1 MADQSHPAKRWNRLG
16 VLAGGGDL
24 PVVIAQAEVSRKPF
38 VVELAGFVDRDFS
51 AFDRTELSVG
61 QIGAIGKA
69 LKGAGCDAVCFA
81 GYIQRPDLKSL
92 KLDAR
97 GMIMVPKALAAGR
110 KGDDALMRVVIREF
124 ESQGFAVVGANDVLE
139 SLTPRADSGYGAD
152 LAADYADDIDK
163 ATRIAREIGRLD
175 IGQGAVV
182 ADGLVLAVEA
192 QEGTNEMLQRVS
204 GLRAEVKGTAE
215 ARRGVLAKM
224 PKPIQER
231 RIDLPTV
238 GVETIERASAAGLAG
253 IALQEGAALII
264 NREAVE
270 AALQEHNM
278 FLAVV
283 EPEDE

>member
-1 MADQSHPAKRWNRLG
+1 MAESTGIAGRWSRLG
-16 VLAGGGDL
+16 ILAGGGDL
-24 PVVIAQAEVSRKPF
+24 PRLIAEAEAERSPLVI
-38 VVELAGFVDRDFS
+38 ELTGFVDREFPE
-51 AFDRTELSVG
+51 FETEQFSVG
-61 QIGAIGKA
+61 QIGAICKA
-69 LKGAGCDAVCFA
+69 LKAGGCDAVCFA
-81 GYIQRPDLKSL
+81 GYIQRPDIKTL

-110 KGDDALMRVVIREF
+110 KGDDALLRVVVGEF
-124 ESQGFAVVGANDVLE
+124 EAQGFEVVGANEVLE
-139 SLTPRADSGYGAD
+139 SLTPDASAGVDTQSA
-152 LAADYADDIDK
+152 LEHQLDIEK
-163 ATRIAREIGRLD
+163 ACAIAREIGRLD

-192 QEGTNEMLQRVS
+192 QEGTNEMLGRVAS
-204 GLRAEVKGTAE
+204 LRAEVRGAPE

-253 IALQEGAALII
+253 IALQEGAALIV

-270 AALQEHNM
+270 SALSEHNM
-278 FLAVV
+278 FLAIV